1 MSNDIVVRQ
10 TQLALAVQSMADLE
24 RLAERVS
31 KTPFAPKDMVG
42 RPDSCFVAM
51 LHGSEIGLS
60 PMQALQSIAV
70 INGRPSVYGD
80 AVMAICR
87 SHPDCDEITESIEG
101 EGDNMRAVCVAVR
114 KGKSHT
120 KSFSVAQAKKA
131 QLWGKSGPWSQYP
144 ERMLQMRARSWCLRD
159 LFADAL
165 KGIECAEEMQD
176 VEATPVVSSAVPART
191 IADVSARVSI
201 APQITHVDPEPH
213 APVETAPECDPET
226 GEIKEPTL
234 GEKIRAAANELGYKN
249 ASLSNF
255 CANLIGKP
263 KCENDDDRLILLEFL
278 EGQIAMKNEPEPI
291 EPTREELV

>member
-24 RLAERVS
+24 RLADRVS

-87 SHPDCDEITESIEG
+87 SHPDCDEITETIEG
-101 EGDNMRAVCVAVR
+101 EGDNMRAVCTAIR
-114 KGKSHT
+114 KGKIHT
-120 KSFSVAQAKKA
+120 KTFSVAQAKKA

-159 LFADAL
+159 MFADAL

-176 VEATPVVSSAVPART
+176 IQPEPVVSTTAPART
-191 IADVSARVSI
+191 IADVSARVAQSTQLI
-201 APQITHVDPEPH
+201 QAETVIPAQEPEP
-213 APVETAPECDPET
+213 ECNPET

-234 GEKIRAAANELGYKN
+234 SEKIRAAANEIGLKN
-249 ASLSNF
+249 ASISNF
-255 CANLIGKP
+255 CTNLIGKP

-291 EPTREELV
+291 EPTQEELV